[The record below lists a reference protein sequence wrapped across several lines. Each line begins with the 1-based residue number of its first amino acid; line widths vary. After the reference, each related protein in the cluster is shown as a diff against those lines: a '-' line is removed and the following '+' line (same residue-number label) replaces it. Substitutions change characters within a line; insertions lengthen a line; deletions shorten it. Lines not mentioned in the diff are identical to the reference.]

1 MKKSKHEPKPV
12 MAARLQAE
20 AREVLAKRSG
30 KRSRFLDVALSN
42 GSDFEPVGRL
52 AG

>member
-1 MKKSKHEPKPV
+1 M
-12 MAARLQAE
+12 MAARFQAD
-20 AREVLAKRSG
+20 AREALAKRSG

>member
-1 MKKSKHEPKPV
+1 MQKPKHEPKPMMV
-12 MAARLQAE
+12 ARFQAE
-20 AREVLAKRSG
+20 ARAALAKRSD

-42 GSDFEPVGRL
+42 GRDFEPVGRL

>member
-1 MKKSKHEPKPV
+1 MKKSKNEPKPM

-20 AREVLAKRSG
+20 AREVLAKRSS